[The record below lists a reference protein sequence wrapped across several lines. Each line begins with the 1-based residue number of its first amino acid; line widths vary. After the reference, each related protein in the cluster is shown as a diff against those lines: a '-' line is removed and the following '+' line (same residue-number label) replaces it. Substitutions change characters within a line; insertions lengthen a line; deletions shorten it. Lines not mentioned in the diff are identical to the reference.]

1 VIALGVGGLMAGAG
15 AVFLLI
21 GAPGLRSFVRGPLW
35 LYLLPLATL
44 PVLLLVQYWQAILR
58 GMNHIRLISVVDVGS
73 KLVALVL
80 VVGFVVGLR
89 LDIAGAV
96 WADVIMTIGFAILMV
111 GLLRHVGLWGRPAL
125 DWSLACATTRF
136 ALPAHAGTVASY
148 LNYRVDQLI
157 IAAWLPPEQL
167 AFYVIAV
174 GFAERV
180 WVPTGAVA
188 TALLPHLTNMGKRD
202 PALSAMIA
210 RHVMLWTGA
219 ACMFVFV
226 FADVIVTALF
236 STAYAPAA
244 APLRWLLPGIV
255 TLSVGKILVAEM
267 FAREKVRYTVW
278 ASGIAALVNAAGNLV
293 LVPRMGITGSAIA
306 SSFSYSLLAFIG
318 TWYFLR
324 ETGLP
329 WSVLMPR
336 PSDLTIYATFW
347 TRGRRVPASEAA
359 WL

>member
-1 VIALGVGGLMAGAG
+1 M
-15 AVFLLI
+15 
-21 GAPGLRSFVRGPLW
+21 
-35 LYLLPLATL
+35 
-44 PVLLLVQYWQAILR
+44 
-58 GMNHIRLISVVDVGS
+58 ISVVDVAS
-73 KLVALVL
+73 KVTALILVVAF
-80 VVGFVVGLR
+80 VVGFR
-89 LDIAGAV
+89 LDVAGAI
-96 WADVIMTIGFAILMV
+96 WADTII
-111 GLLRHVGLWGRPAL
+111 HVGTAIAMIVLLKRVGVWGRPSI
-125 DWSLACATTRF
+125 DWPLARATTRF
-136 ALPAHAGTVASY
+136 ALPAHAGTIASY

-167 AFYVIAV
+167 AFYVIAA
-174 GFAERV
+174 GLAERI

-219 ACMFVFV
+219 ACVCVLV
-226 FADVIVTALF
+226 FADLIVELLF
-236 STAYAPAA
+236 SNAYAGAV

-278 ASGIAALVNAAGNLV
+278 ASGIAAFVNVAGNLV

-324 ETGLP
+324 ETRLP
-329 WSVLMPR
+329 WSVLLPR
-336 PSDLTIYATFW
+336 ASDFTIYATFW

-359 WL
+359 